1 MIKWEDIKLPQEW
14 ELIREMPPTRI
25 QITETENVNTIEQY
39 LDGTVK
45 IKFDHSKPKQPP
57 LLKYNNSR
65 HSFSGSSS
73 TSKRDQGINEYLNQ
87 LNLNKQKDLEKKDIK
102 QKRIKEENPQVNS
115 VYYSVN
121 NQNDKHVESDNESLN
136 PTFSDMDGEITN
148 QLNTIKKLFEIN
160 WNMLNSEFDS
170 EKNKEKRIK
179 HSESHTKEEK
189 KIIFD
194 KWKNVKQDLRMNIH
208 FFDFVENYYPK
219 LKNLNVLTTTT
230 WTKQDKALV
239 ESSHPPKEN
248 ILIKVRNELVKS
260 SSFKLPPTKL
270 PEKDEERKIIEQN
283 NYTNKCLNTIG
294 DQLDKIENKIDSINT
309 KPSSIKIETPLI
321 KTQEL
326 KPGLSLKTNKTKTS
340 EKIDQMLKEIKNIKT
355 KKGEPSSINVLHKNE
370 EVTVN
375 TCFSNSETT
384 SDEEINKL
392 KKSFGKL
399 QKITNKKPNPTSFT
413 KNSYPRPTPPNMQ
426 FKERKF
432 QHQFRSEERRVG
444 KECQ

>member
-1 MIKWEDIKLPQEW
+1 
-14 ELIREMPPTRI
+14 
-25 QITETENVNTIEQY
+25 
-39 LDGTVK
+39 
-45 IKFDHSKPKQPP
+45 
-57 LLKYNNSR
+57 
-65 HSFSGSSS
+65 
-73 TSKRDQGINEYLNQ
+73 
-87 LNLNKQKDLEKKDIK
+87 
-102 QKRIKEENPQVNS
+102 
-115 VYYSVN
+115 
-121 NQNDKHVESDNESLN
+121 
-136 PTFSDMDGEITN
+136 MDGEITN
-148 QLNTIKKLFEIN
+148 QLNTIKKIFEMN

-179 HSESHTKEEK
+179 HSKSHSKEEK
-189 KIIFD
+189 KKIFD
-194 KWKNVKQDLRMNIH
+194 KWKNVMQDLRMNIH
-208 FFDFVENYYPK
+208 FFNFVENYYPK

-230 WTKQDKALV
+230 WTKQDKTLV

-294 DQLDKIENKIDSINT
+294 DQLDKIENKIYSINT

-355 KKGEPSSINVLHKNE
+355 KKGEPSSINALHNNE

-375 TCFSNSETT
+375 TCFSNSKTT

-413 KNSYPRPTPPNMQ
+413 KNWYTRPTPPNMQ

-432 QHQFRSEERRVG
+432 QHQFLVSADKLYEWNIDRLSEQEVLNKLSHLSMVANSYMTNHQLTHIEIIDLLVTGFSGKLKSWWEKHLIEESRDLIKNSIKKDEEDNSIFDERIGMGIPDGVNSPVFTIIRHFIG
-444 KECQ
+444 TSRNITSRIHDQLSNLTCPTMSDFR